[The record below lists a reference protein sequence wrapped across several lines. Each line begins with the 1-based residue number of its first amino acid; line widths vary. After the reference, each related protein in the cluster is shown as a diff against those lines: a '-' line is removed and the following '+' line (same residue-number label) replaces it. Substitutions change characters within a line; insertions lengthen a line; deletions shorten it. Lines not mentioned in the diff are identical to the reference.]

1 MGKFVVP
8 AEIVC
13 KPGNLTAEEYEVM
26 KKHAEYGAKIIDGV
40 DKYRGEPLMRY
51 AYEICRWHHERY
63 DGRGYPDGLKGDE
76 IPIAAQVVSVGDVYD
91 ALTNERVYKKAV
103 PHEEAMAMIKNGECG
118 AFNPVLIECLEEIG
132 EELKELQR
140 SDE

>member
-1 MGKFVVP
+1 M
-8 AEIVC
+8 
-13 KPGNLTAEEYEVM
+13 
-26 KKHAEYGAKIIDGV
+26 
-40 DKYRGEPLMRY
+40 
-51 AYEICRWHHERY
+51 
-63 DGRGYPDGLKGDE
+63 
-76 IPIAAQVVSVGDVYD
+76 GDVYD
-91 ALTNERVYKKAV
+91 ALTNERVYKKDV